1 MSCCRVTCHLSS
13 VMSSR
18 GESAA
23 LGCDII
29 AHLDTGPWWSG
40 GHWWTLWTLLDP
52 GHTIMM
58 SSSTDQWWVLG
69 HCTHWTGGA
78 QSAVGHTLYLVPAA
92 GPGISISLYLGVI
105 YANSLPPPDSSA
117 ALTMLPHLGNLLKL
131 AYYSAA
137 AERVPPFLTSI
148 LSKSLYHSFPSEL
161 QEGLCHGLPFVD
173 RKPLLWFCSCTY

>member
-1 MSCCRVTCHLSS
+1 
-13 VMSSR
+13 MSSR
-18 GESAA
+18 GDSAA

-29 AHLDTGPWWSG
+29 AHLDP
-40 GHWWTLWTLLDP
+40 GHWWTLLDT

-78 QSAVGHTLYLVPAA
+78 QSAVGHTLYLVPDRAS
-92 GPGISISLYLGVI
+92 PSLSLYLYLGVI

-137 AERVPPFLTSI
+137 ADFLN
-148 LSKSLYHSFPSEL
+148 F
-161 QEGLCHGLPFVD
+161 
-173 RKPLLWFCSCTY
+173 

>member
-1 MSCCRVTCHLSS
+1 MLSS
-13 VMSSR
+13 IHRRSPRDTWHWWFVTFCYSGPQQCGDVMLSCHVSSVICHVIPGWVCCTR
-18 GESAA
+18 LWHHRTPGPWT
-23 LGCDII
+23 
-29 AHLDTGPWWSG
+29 LDTVD
-40 GHWWTLWTLLDP
+40 T

-78 QSAVGHTLYLVPAA
+78 QSAVGHTLYLVPDRAF
-92 GPGISISLYLGVI
+92 PSLYLYLGVI

-137 AERVPPFLTSI
+137 ADFLN
-148 LSKSLYHSFPSEL
+148 F
-161 QEGLCHGLPFVD
+161 
-173 RKPLLWFCSCTY
+173 

>member
-18 GESAA
+18 GDSAA

-29 AHLDTGPWWSG
+29 AHLDP
-40 GHWWTLWTLLDP
+40 GHWWTLLDT

-78 QSAVGHTLYLVPAA
+78 QSAVGHTLYLVPDLHLY
-92 GPGISISLYLGVI
+92 ISISRRDLCKFPTTTRQQRCSHHAAPPGQLAEVGVLFG
-105 YANSLPPPDSSA
+105 SSRLPQ
-117 ALTMLPHLGNLLKL
+117 
-131 AYYSAA
+131 
-137 AERVPPFLTSI
+137 FLTSI
-148 LSKSLYHSFPSEL
+148 LSKSLNYSFPSEL
-161 QEGLCHGLPFVD
+161 QEGLYHGLPFVD
-173 RKPLLWFCSCTY
+173 RKPLLLWFCTY